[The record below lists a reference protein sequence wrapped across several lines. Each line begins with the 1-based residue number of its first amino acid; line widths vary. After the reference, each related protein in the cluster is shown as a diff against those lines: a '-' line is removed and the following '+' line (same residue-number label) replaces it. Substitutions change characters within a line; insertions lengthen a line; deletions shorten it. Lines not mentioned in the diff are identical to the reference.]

1 MKVAFALKTLTV
13 ALSTTF
19 LVAACAEPEKPTPP
33 APSAS
38 VLSSGTAMA
47 ASIQGSATVEKIDR
61 STREVTLRRHD
72 GSLVTIVAGQEVR
85 NFNQI
90 KVGDIVEAEVIEAL
104 AVAVEP
110 AHTQVRERREAV
122 SGSRAKLGE
131 KPGASTTRT
140 VDIVATVQSVDPKAR
155 LITVRGAL
163 QTVTL
168 KVAEDVDLSQ
178 IKPGDNVRAVYIE
191 TVSIRVR
198 SPGK

>member
-1 MKVAFALKTLTV
+1 LT
-13 ALSTTF
+13 
-19 LVAACAEPEKPTPP
+19 
-33 APSAS
+33 
-38 VLSSGTAMA
+38 
-47 ASIQGSATVEKIDR
+47 
-61 STREVTLRRHD
+61 
-72 GSLVTIVAGQEVR
+72 
-85 NFNQI
+85 
-90 KVGDIVEAEVIEAL
+90 
-104 AVAVEP
+104 
-110 AHTQVRERREAV
+110 
-122 SGSRAKLGE
+122 GSRAKLGE